1 MLYEVEQK
9 HRLENLADLDPNL
22 CELIT
27 LHTQLL
33 ELILKRL
40 VIAKKFD
47 DKFYIG
53 LITKKKGDLWHVEYE
68 DGNKED
74 SDAIEVQKGI
84 QLYYFALDIDG
95 KPSEL
100 LL

>member
-1 MLYEVEQK
+1 MDYI
-9 HRLENLADLDPNL
+9 NSY
-22 CELIT
+22 
-27 LHTQLL
+27 
-33 ELILKRL
+33 
-40 VIAKKFD
+40 IAKKFD
-47 DKFYIG
+47 DKFYIS
-53 LITKKKGDLWHVEYE
+53 LITKKKDDFWHVEYE

-84 QLYYFALDIDG
+84 QLYYFALYIDG

>member
-1 MLYEVEQK
+1 MM
-9 HRLENLADLDPNL
+9 
-22 CELIT
+22 IF
-27 LHTQLL
+27 LL
-33 ELILKRL
+33 MGLSMRGNAMDYINSY
-40 VIAKKFD
+40 IAKKFD

-74 SDAIEVQKGI
+74 SDAIEVEKGI

>member
-1 MLYEVEQK
+1 MRGNAMDSINSY
-9 HRLENLADLDPNL
+9 
-22 CELIT
+22 
-27 LHTQLL
+27 
-33 ELILKRL
+33 
-40 VIAKKFD
+40 IAKKFS
-47 DKFYIG
+47 DKYYIG
-53 LITKKKGDLWHVEYE
+53 LITKKKSDLWHVEYE

-74 SDAIEVQKGI
+74 SDAFEIQKGT